1 MVNFYFT
8 PVRQQIRYLDSGHP
22 LFSGAV
28 LSRDVWRIGF
38 GDDVHGSIILMRT
51 IRIKIIDD
59 LVCDSKLFM
68 RRQNK
73 SFGRVGENAMP
84 VSEAKALDPD
94 FHRDDSRG

>member
-1 MVNFYFT
+1 
-8 PVRQQIRYLDSGHP
+8 
-22 LFSGAV
+22 
-28 LSRDVWRIGF
+28 
-38 GDDVHGSIILMRT
+38 MRT